1 MTEER
6 AELSA
11 EFFRGLVGHLSDL
24 VIVIDAQG
32 GVRYTSDTGLTADR
46 GTGATSAEDAE
57 RRAASFFDLIHPEDR
72 ALVDEAITTALDRPG
87 PTIPVEMRAAG
98 RHGWRTLE
106 LVAGNLIHDPEVG
119 GVLVAVRD
127 VSRRRRLPEP
137 PSEHSAR
144 LRALLDN
151 AGDLTLLTDADQTIR
166 YSSAVSHRI
175 LGLLPSQLVG
185 HPLASVVNIDS
196 QAVLADAWDRLLRVS
211 GTRIACDLE
220 VTRADGTP
228 GILAARLTNVLDDP
242 EVAAVAVAARDVTD
256 VRRAESLL
264 EEFGQQFEH
273 SPHGLARI
281 DDEGRFHEV
290 NQTLRSLT
298 GRDESGLA
306 ETGLPGMV
314 HPADVEVIRD
324 FLANPDEAAPVDV
337 RIVRPDGQE
346 IWSRITATM
355 VRRSPSGQRL
365 LSIQVDDINDHRRLE
380 ETLRERNAALAYR
393 ATHDGLTGLPNR
405 QLFID
410 RVGHALDRSLR
421 HHTTVAI
428 LFCDLDHFKVIN
440 DTFGHAVGD
449 QLLMTVADEMGRAA
463 RPGDTI
469 SRFGGDEFV
478 VLAEDL
484 EGPDDAGVLASRL
497 LSVMTQ
503 PLVIEGQRVDMSM
516 SIGVAV
522 ADGVDDPSGLIAAA
536 DTAMYRAKRAGR
548 SCYRMAARADGDPD
562 PDTDL
567 N

>member
-1 MTEER
+1 MTEEN
-6 AELSA
+6 ADLST
-11 EFFRGLVGHLSDL
+11 EFFRGLVDHLSDL
-24 VIVIDAQG
+24 VIVIDARG
-32 GVRYTSDTGLTADR
+32 GIRYTSDTGITAPPR
-46 GTGATSAEDAE
+46 AEGETDMTAQ
-57 RRAASFFDLIHPEDR
+57 AASFFDLIHPDDR
-72 ALVDEAITTALDRPG
+72 RLVDEVITAALERPG
-87 PTIPVEMRAAG
+87 PTVPVEMRAAG
-98 RHGWRTLE
+98 RNGWRTLE
-106 LVAGNLIHDPEVG
+106 LVAGNLIDDPEVR

-127 VSRRRRLPEP
+127 VSRRQRLV
-137 PSEHSAR
+137 PSPAELPAK
-144 LRALLDN
+144 LRALLDA
-151 AGDLTLLTDADQTIR
+151 AGDLTLLTDASQVIR
-166 YSSAVSHRI
+166 YSSAVSHRV
-175 LGLLPSQLVG
+175 LGVLPSQLVG
-185 HPLASVVNIDS
+185 HSLASMVHLES
-196 QAVLADAWDRLLRVS
+196 QAVLADAWDRLLRASDSRV
-211 GTRIACDLE
+211 ACDLE

-228 GILAARLTNVLDDP
+228 GVLAAHLTNLLDDP
-242 EVAAVAVAARDVTD
+242 DVAGVAVAARDVTE

-290 NQTLRSLT
+290 NQTLRALT
-298 GRDESGLA
+298 GRDEAGLA
-306 ETGLPGMV
+306 ETALAAMV
-314 HPADVEVIRD
+314 HPADIEVVRD

-346 IWSRITATM
+346 IWSRLTATM
-355 VRRSPSGQRL
+355 VRQSPTGQRL

-449 QLLMTVADEMGRAA
+449 QLLMTVADEMGRAV

-503 PLVIEGQRVDMSM
+503 PLVIEGEQVDMTM

-522 ADGVDDPSGLIAAA
+522 ATGVDDPSALIAAA

-548 SCYRMAARADGDPD
+548 SCYRMAAMANDPTD
-562 PDTDL
+562 PATDL

>member
-1 MTEER
+1 MTEEHDG
-6 AELSA
+6 LNT
-11 EFFRGLVGHLSDL
+11 EFFRALVDHLSDL
-24 VIVIDAQG
+24 VIVIDARG
-32 GVRYTSDTGLTADR
+32 GVRYSSDSGI
-46 GTGATSAEDAE
+46 TGAPRRSVAEVGPEAH
-57 RRAASFFDLIHPEDR
+57 AASFFDLIHPDDR
-72 ALVDEAITTALDRPG
+72 RLVDEAITTALNNPG
-87 PTIPVEMRAAG
+87 PTVPIEMRAAG
-98 RHGWRTLE
+98 RTGWRTLE
-106 LVAGNLIHDPEVG
+106 LVAGNLLHDPEVH

-127 VSRRRRLPEP
+127 LSRRHRLE
-137 PSEHSAR
+137 SELGEGPKR
-144 LRALLDN
+144 LRALLDA
-151 AGDLTLLTDADQTIR
+151 AGDLTLLTDAQQVIR
-166 YSSAVSHRI
+166 YSSTVSTRI
-175 LGLLPSQLVG
+175 LGIEAERLVG
-185 HPLASVVNIDS
+185 QPLGSVVHIES
-196 QAVLADAWDRLLRVS
+196 QAVLADAWDRLLRSPNDRV
-211 GTRIACDLE
+211 ACDLE

-228 GILAARLTNVLDDP
+228 GILAAHLTNFLDDP
-242 EVAAVAVAARDVTD
+242 EVAGVAVAARDVTE

-298 GRDESGLA
+298 GRDEAALA
-306 ETGLPGMV
+306 ATTLGGIV
-314 HPADVEVIRD
+314 HPADVEVVRD
-324 FLANPDEAAPVDV
+324 FLVAPDDTAPVDV
-337 RIVRPDGQE
+337 RLVRPDGQE
-346 IWSRITATM
+346 IWSRLTATM
-355 VRRSPSGQRL
+355 VRLTQTGQRM
-365 LSIQVDDINDHRRLE
+365 LSVQVDDINDHRRLE

-449 QLLMTVADEMGRAA
+449 QLLMTIADEMGRAV

-497 LSVMTQ
+497 LSTMTQ
-503 PLVIEGQRVDMSM
+503 PLVVEGQQVDMTM

-522 ADGVDDPSGLIAAA
+522 ATGVDDPSALIAAA

-548 SCYRMAARADGDPD
+548 SCYRMASVAEGGDTSGADA
-562 PDTDL
+562 
-567 N
+567 